1 MEQDAVERKLAVIL
15 YADVVGYSNLT
26 GNDEIG
32 THQALLASLDLISDL
47 ISNHSGTVVNF
58 AGDAALAEFGSAV
71 NAVKCAVEIQRT
83 LCIQNENLPEER
95 KLRFRI
101 GLNLGDIIVARQ
113 DIYGDGVNVAARLEG
128 LARPGGICISANVL
142 EQVKNKLDFGYE
154 YLGKKKVKN
163 IAQPVHVYRV
173 IPDRTFAGKVLGE
186 KRAIW
191 GNWQLAS
198 VAMAF
203 VFVICAAAIASWHY
217 YLRSFS
223 TNSEAIFQKTSR
235 LELPTRPSIAVLP
248 FRNISGDPTQDYFSD
263 GVTEDIITDLSKFH
277 GLFVIASNTVFT
289 YKSKPV
295 SVQDVSQDLGVRY
308 VLEGSV
314 QRNENRVR
322 VNAQLID
329 GTTGHNLWAER
340 FVRDATDL
348 FALQDEIVRGI
359 VAKLAVKVD
368 LVERKRA
375 ARKGTDNLEAYDY
388 VLRGRE
394 LRARTSSS
402 DNAKARKIIQK
413 AIELDPRYA
422 PSYVSL
428 GWCYMDAVRYGWTA
442 TPNRTLQIVHDLAQ
456 KALSIDDESA
466 SAHRLLGT
474 AFYKWQKYDLA
485 TTEFNRALALNPNDA
500 DTFDALGAVRLYEGQ
515 PDAAIKAVETALRFN
530 PNLGPSGLIHLGL
543 AYYLLGEYGKAIR
556 TLEGALGRNPNLVF
570 LHIGLSAAYA
580 QADRADEAT
589 RAAANVR
596 RLHPFFNVEDFGNA
610 FRKETDR
617 LSIRKGLRKAGL
629 K

>member
-1 MEQDAVERKLAVIL
+1 MEQDTVERKLAVIL

-32 THQALLASLDLISDL
+32 THQALLASLDSITDL

-163 IAQPVHVYRV
+163 IAQPIHVYRV

-186 KRAIW
+186 KRTIW
-191 GNWQLAS
+191 GHWQLAS

-203 VFVICAAAIASWHY
+203 VFVICAGAIASWHY

-223 TNSEAIFQKTSR
+223 TNSEAISQKTSR

-248 FRNISGDPTQDYFSD
+248 FKNISGDPTQDYFSD

-289 YKSKPV
+289 YKSKPA
-295 SVQDVSQDLGVRY
+295 SVQDVSQDLGVRD

-442 TPNRTLQIVHDLAQ
+442 TPTRTLQIVHDLAQ

-500 DTFDALGAVRLYEGQ
+500 DTFDALGALRLYEGQ

-580 QADRADEAT
+580 QADRADEAA